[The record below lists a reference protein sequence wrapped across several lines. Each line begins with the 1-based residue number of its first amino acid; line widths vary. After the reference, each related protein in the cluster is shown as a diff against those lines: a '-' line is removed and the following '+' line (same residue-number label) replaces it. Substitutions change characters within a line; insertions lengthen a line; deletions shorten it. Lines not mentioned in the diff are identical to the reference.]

1 MGWGWGPAGEEVGSQ
16 RSTGLDAERH
26 WEALAGVLG
35 FFFFYQ
41 CSRVIQEG

>member
-16 RSTGLDAERH
+16 RSMGLDAGRH
-26 WEALAGVLG
+26 WEALVGVLVC
-35 FFFFYQ
+35 FFYQ